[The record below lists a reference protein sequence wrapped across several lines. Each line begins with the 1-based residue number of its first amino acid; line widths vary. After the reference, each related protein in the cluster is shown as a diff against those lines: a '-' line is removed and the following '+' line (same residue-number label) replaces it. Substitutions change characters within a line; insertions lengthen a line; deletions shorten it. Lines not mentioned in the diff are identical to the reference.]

1 MFPRPDPS
9 RPAPTGRFDAEG
21 PLLRVLGNPKRFC
34 DGVTRRDL
42 LHVGAASLLGIPS
55 TAAFATRGQA
65 AETGGPGFGRA
76 KRCILVFPFGAQPQ
90 HETFDPKP
98 DAPVEVQGEMK
109 GIPTALPGVQ
119 IGEGL
124 PRLAQVL
131 DRACVIRSLTHPF
144 PLHCTAYA
152 LTGMPAYTTD
162 VEGRPRDTAVWPYM
176 GSVAEY
182 FLSEK
187 KTDLASN
194 GHSTPWQVAVPW
206 KLNSRAEDYVP
217 LAGVYGSYLGQ
228 QYDPLWADFDGPGLR
243 EVPKCRHEQAKTFVD
258 PYGGIAPTSKFVVA
272 GATTPADT
280 SLTASRFDLRRTL
293 LTQID
298 SERVRLDQST
308 AVRTYTH
315 DQQRAISLLTS
326 NGVRE
331 ALDVTKEP
339 EAVRAE
345 YGMTL
350 FGQSCLAA
358 RRLIEA
364 GVPFV
369 TVFWDAYGTY
379 FSGAWDT
386 HQNHYPRLREYL
398 LPGFD
403 AGLAGLLIDLE
414 RRGLLDDTLVICMSE
429 HGRTPKIDS
438 GPKGAARHHW
448 SRVYS
453 GLMAGGGTPRGTVVG
468 ASDRDGGD
476 VLHTPVSPKDIQA
489 TAYHLLGIPP
499 HATFPDPVGRPLPA
513 AGSGEVRSELI
524 G

>member
-1 MFPRPDPS
+1 MAD
-9 RPAPTGRFDAEG
+9 G
-21 PLLRVLGNPKRFC
+21 PMVRVLGNPKRFC
-34 DGVTRRDL
+34 DGATRRDL
-42 LHVGAASLLGIPS
+42 LHIGAASLLGIPS
-55 TAAFATRGQA
+55 TAAFAA
-65 AETGGPGFGRA
+65 AARAGEATSGGPGFGRA

-119 IGEGL
+119 ICEGL

-131 DRACVIRSLTHPF
+131 DRTCVMRSLTHPF

-182 FLSEK
+182 FLSGK
-187 KTDLASN
+187 KAGRNAAAGSM
-194 GHSTPWQVAVPW
+194 PWQVAVPW

-243 EVPKCRHEQAKTFVD
+243 EAPKCRHEQPKAFVD
-258 PYGGIAPTSKFVVA
+258 PYGGVAPGSKFVVA
-272 GATTPADT
+272 GATTLSDKGPSDT
-280 SLTASRFDLRRTL
+280 GPSDTGLTASRFELRRTL
-293 LTQID
+293 LEQID
-298 SERVRLDQST
+298 RERVRLDQST

-326 NGVRE
+326 SGVRD

-339 EAVRAE
+339 ESVRAE
-345 YGMTL
+345 YGLTL

-358 RRLIEA
+358 RRLVEA

-403 AGLAGLLIDLE
+403 AGLAGLLVDLE
-414 RRGLLDDTLVICMSE
+414 RRGLLDDTLVVCMSE

-453 GLMAGGGTPRGTVVG
+453 GLMAGGGVPRGTVVG

-476 VLHTPVSPKDIQA
+476 VLHTPISPKDIQA

-513 AGSGEVRSELI
+513 AGSGEVRAELI